1 MVYEESISEIR
12 LWALKYAQ
20 QPMQE
25 NVTEEAIK
33 MISKTEKALFLINN
47 WRKMFI
53 EYTSKIFHN
62 PVPAKAGIMTDVKW
76 RVFLQWK
83 RNGKW
88 CRWKLSFGIT
98 VLSICKIF
106 NKRSKNF
113 ALFWKTYV
121 NFIIWLHCTKC
132 LQKMQQYLYINK
144 KIYRICMKN
153 ADCFIV
159 SVQRSSACP
168 GRSILCILLFEGDRN
183 LSLYA
188 LNAEMVKM

>member
-1 MVYEESISEIR
+1 
-12 LWALKYAQ
+12 
-20 QPMQE
+20 
-25 NVTEEAIK
+25 

-132 LQKMQQYLYINK
+132 LQKMQQYLYINIEYAWK
-144 KIYRICMKN
+144 MQI
-153 ADCFIV
+153 A
-159 SVQRSSACP
+159 
-168 GRSILCILLFEGDRN
+168 LLWVYKEAPLVRDGAFFVYSCLKEIETY
-183 LSLYA
+183 LY
-188 LNAEMVKM
+188 MY